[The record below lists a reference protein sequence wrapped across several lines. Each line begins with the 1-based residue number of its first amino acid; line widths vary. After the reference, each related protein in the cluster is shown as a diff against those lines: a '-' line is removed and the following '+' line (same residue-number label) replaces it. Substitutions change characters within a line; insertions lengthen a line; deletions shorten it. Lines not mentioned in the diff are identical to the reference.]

1 MAGTP
6 GRMDIKYT
14 AEATSSGDARN
25 GHVRSSDG
33 IIDQDMAMPKEMGG
47 PGGATNPEQLFAA
60 GYAACFHQALKL
72 AAGQEKVDVD
82 SSSVDA
88 QVGIGPDAKSFG
100 LQVWLTVHLPGA
112 DQETAD
118 RLAGRAHELCPY
130 SKATRCNIDVAVTAQ
145 V

>member
-1 MAGTP
+1 
-6 GRMDIKYT
+6 MDIKYT
-14 AEATSSGDARN
+14 AQATSSGDARN

-72 AAGQEKVDVD
+72 AAGQEKVKVD
-82 SSSVDA
+82 ESSVEA
-88 QVGIGPDAKSFG
+88 SVGMGPDATSFG
-100 LQVWLTVHLPGA
+100 LTVSLLVTLPGA

-118 RLAGRAHELCPY
+118 RLAARAHELCPY
-130 SKATRCNIDVAVTAQ
+130 SKATRGNIDVEVSATV
-145 V
+145 

>member
-1 MAGTP
+1 MAGKP
-6 GRMDIKYT
+6 IRMDIKYT

-88 QVGIGPDAKSFG
+88 QVGIGPDATSFG
-100 LQVWLTVHLPGA
+100 LQVWLTVNLPGA

-118 RLAGRAHELCPY
+118 RLAARAHELCPY
-130 SKATRCNIDVAVTAQ
+130 SKATQGNIDVQVTAQ

>member
-1 MAGTP
+1 
-6 GRMDIKYT
+6 MDIKYT

-72 AAGQEKVDVD
+72 AAGQEKVAVD
-82 SSSVDA
+82 SSTVDA
-88 QVGIGPDAKSFG
+88 EVGIGADATSFG
-100 LQVWLTVHLPGA
+100 LQVRLTVNLPGA

-130 SKATRCNIDVAVTAQ
+130 SKATRGNIDVQVTAQ

>member
-1 MAGTP
+1 
-6 GRMDIKYT
+6 MDIKYT

-82 SSSVDA
+82 SSSVEA
-88 QVGIGPDAKSFG
+88 QVGIGPDATSFG
-100 LQVWLTVHLPGA
+100 LQVWLDLRAPDIPAEEARELMLRA
-112 DQETAD
+112 DQ
-118 RLAGRAHELCPY
+118 RCPY
-130 SKATRCNIDVAVTAQ
+130 SNAIRGNVVVALSVNGQ
-145 V
+145 PV

>member
-88 QVGIGPDAKSFG
+88 QVGIGPDATSFG
-100 LQVWLTVHLPGA
+100 LQVWLTVNLPGA

-118 RLAGRAHELCPY
+118 RLAARAHELCPY
-130 SKATRCNIDVAVTAQ
+130 SKATQGNIDVQVTAQ

>member
-1 MAGTP
+1 
-6 GRMDIKYT
+6 
-14 AEATSSGDARN
+14 
-25 GHVRSSDG
+25 VRSSDG

-88 QVGIGPDAKSFG
+88 QVGIGPDATSFG
-100 LQVWLTVHLPGA
+100 LQVWLIVNLPGA

-118 RLAGRAHELCPY
+118 RLAARAHELCPY
-130 SKATRCNIDVAVTAQ
+130 SKATQGNIDVQVTAQ